1 MPFAAAETE
10 LHAEYRAKRKRGERV
25 SGQWLRISMKRL
37 VREHYGDDAADGF
50 KASKLW
56 LRHFA
61 RRFGISLRRKSNAK
75 AEPVEVRLP
84 KIKRWHARLR
94 RRLKRGDRIDP
105 VYGLPHG
112 RGDGRVARA
121 ARQPGALDQRKAP
134 RRAASRRGRS
144 ASS

>member
-1 MPFAAAETE
+1 
-10 LHAEYRAKRKRGERV
+10 
-25 SGQWLRISMKRL
+25 MKRL

-105 VYGLPHG
+105 VYGLMG
-112 RGDGRVARA
+112 EETDAWLE
-121 ARQPGALDQRKAP
+121 QPGNLERWTKERPQGGRPQGVGEARPPDAVCWPRVGEALRHV
-134 RRAASRRGRS
+134 RL
-144 ASS
+144 